1 MMMGT
6 TQLIGV
12 RGTWQAGG
20 RASMALTGGAAGV
33 LLLAWAVS
41 RLLRRQP
48 KRE

>member
-1 MMMGT
+1 
-6 TQLIGV
+6 
-12 RGTWQAGG
+12 
-20 RASMALTGGAAGV
+20 MALTGGAAGV